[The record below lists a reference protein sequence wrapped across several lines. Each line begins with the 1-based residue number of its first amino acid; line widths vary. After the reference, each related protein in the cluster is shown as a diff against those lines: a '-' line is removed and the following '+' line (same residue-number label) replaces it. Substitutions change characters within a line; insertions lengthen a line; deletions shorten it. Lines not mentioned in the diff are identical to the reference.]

1 MISNQKV
8 LNLYSAIQGDFSIG
22 LKLFEYRN
30 NNLIGIY
37 NREIQMAFLNCS
49 PPNNTPPNL
58 DPNQGIS
65 ANQTVFSII
74 EGDTL
79 DFDFGLS
86 DTQNDSVFMNY
97 NGLIFD
103 SNHITPPAFISTLSQ
118 QNPANTLHNFYWE
131 SPVNASF
138 NSPFDF
144 KLYVTDSYCDNNL
157 RIIPFIINV
166 SPNNTFIENKIN
178 KVKIHPNPTCDVV
191 QITGIDRIIK
201 VEIYDYNGKFLS
213 STDRSVIDLSDCP
226 SGIYLLK
233 VCYGNKTKELR
244 IIKE

>member
-1 MISNQKV
+1 
-8 LNLYSAIQGDFSIG
+8 
-22 LKLFEYRN
+22 
-30 NNLIGIY
+30 
-37 NREIQMAFLNCS
+37 MAFLNCL

-79 DFDFGLS
+79 DFDFGLL
-86 DTQNDSVFMNY
+86 DIQNDSVFMNY

-166 SPNNTFIENKIN
+166 SPNNTFIENKN
-178 KVKIHPNPTCDVV
+178 KH
-191 QITGIDRIIK
+191 G
-201 VEIYDYNGKFLS
+201 
-213 STDRSVIDLSDCP
+213 
-226 SGIYLLK
+226 
-233 VCYGNKTKELR
+233 
-244 IIKE
+244 